1 MVAHADSPSSQS
13 SDDLDGVAELFAEL
27 ANCDP
32 GDERGTAL
40 RGRIVAQSLP
50 LARNIARRFSSR
62 GEEMDD
68 LYQVACVGL
77 INAVDRFDP
86 AQGSSF
92 AAYAVPTIMGE
103 VRRYFRDHA
112 WAARVPRRLKDL
124 TLDVGKATEALS
136 QRLGRSPTAHELA
149 TELGTDPDSV
159 MEAIAAAGAYQTH
172 SLDSPVGR
180 DGESATLADTLATD
194 DVDLEQTE
202 LHLALQPL
210 IDQLEPREKRIVVMR
225 FFEERTQTE
234 IAREI
239 GVSQVQISRLLSKIL
254 ARIRTN
260 LDE

>member
-1 MVAHADSPSSQS
+1 MVAQADSPSAQS
-13 SDDLDGVAELFAEL
+13 SGDLDGVAELFAEL
-27 ANCDP
+27 AECAP
-32 GDERGTAL
+32 GDDRGNAL
-40 RGRIVAQSLP
+40 RDRIVAQSLP
-50 LARNIARRFSSR
+50 LARNIARRFASR

-86 AQGSSF
+86 AQGNF

-112 WAARVPRRLKDL
+112 WAARVPRRVKDL

-136 QRLGRSPTAHELA
+136 QRLGRSPTATELA
-149 TELGTDPDSV
+149 VELGTDPDSV
-159 MEAIAAAGAYQTH
+159 IEAIAASGAYQTH

-194 DVDLEQTE
+194 DTELEQTE
-202 LHLALQPL
+202 LHLALKPL

-225 FFEERTQTE
+225 FFEEKTQTE

-254 ARIRTN
+254 TRIRTN
-260 LDE
+260 LGD

>member
-1 MVAHADSPSSQS
+1 MVAQADTPSSQS
-13 SDDLDGVAELFAEL
+13 SGDLDGVAELFAEL
-27 ANCDP
+27 AECDP
-32 GDERGTAL
+32 GDDRGNAL
-40 RGRIVAQSLP
+40 RDRIVAQSLP
-50 LARNIARRFSSR
+50 LARNIARRFASR

-86 AQGSSF
+86 AQGNF

-112 WAARVPRRLKDL
+112 WAARVPRRVKDL

-136 QRLGRSPTAHELA
+136 QRLGRSPTATELA
-149 TELGTDPDSV
+149 VELGTDPDSV
-159 MEAIAAAGAYQTH
+159 IEAIAAAGAYQTH

-202 LHLALQPL
+202 LQLSLQPL

-225 FFEERTQTE
+225 FFEEKTQTE

-254 ARIRTN
+254 TRIRTN
-260 LDE
+260 LGE

>member
-1 MVAHADSPSSQS
+1 LAAHPGYPSSQS
-13 SDDLDGVAELFAEL
+13 SGDLDGVAELFAEL
-27 ANCDP
+27 TNCHP
-32 GDERGTAL
+32 GDERSSEL

-50 LARNIARRFSSR
+50 LARNIARRFASR

-86 AQGSSF
+86 AQGNF

-112 WAARVPRRLKDL
+112 WAARVPRRVKDL
-124 TLDVGKATEALS
+124 TLDVGKATEELS
-136 QRLGRSPTAHELA
+136 QRLGRSPTATELA
-149 TELGTDPDSV
+149 VELGTDADSV
-159 MEAIAAAGAYQTH
+159 IEAIAAAGAYQTH

-194 DVDLEQTE
+194 DVELERTE

-225 FFEERTQTE
+225 FFEEKTQTE

-254 ARIRTN
+254 TRIRTN
-260 LDE
+260 LGE